1 MMEENEG
8 EEVMAG
14 WSDIWDEIKETPP
27 QFDYVRR
34 HYLKNWANIRKEI
47 PFVIIQVGWVK
58 EVLII

>member
-34 HYLKNWANIRKEI
+34 HYLKN
-47 PFVIIQVGWVK
+47 
-58 EVLII
+58 